1 MPSLK
6 ILSIFSEEMSAHSPV
21 PLITVIQIYL
31 KIWLLEKEIS
41 TMILFAL
48 TGVKHRLSTGC
59 IFCPCTYW
67 VVELFTFWFIEIVI
81 KKKITLGKHLLLV
94 VFLLLLFRMLFPTE
108 LNPVTSITFKYSSFC
123 FQLRRQSHYTKKKL
137 FFLPVL
143 LKFNLVQDLFLE
155 FLYLFYSVLFFLLM
169 F

>member
-94 VFLLLLFRMLFPTE
+94 VFCCCYLGCYSLQNLIQSHPLLL
-108 LNPVTSITFKYSSFC
+108 SILHFVFNLEGKATTQRKNFF
-123 FQLRRQSHYTKKKL
+123 
-137 FFLPVL
+137 FFLY
-143 LKFNLVQDLFLE
+143 F
-155 FLYLFYSVLFFLLM
+155 
-169 F
+169 